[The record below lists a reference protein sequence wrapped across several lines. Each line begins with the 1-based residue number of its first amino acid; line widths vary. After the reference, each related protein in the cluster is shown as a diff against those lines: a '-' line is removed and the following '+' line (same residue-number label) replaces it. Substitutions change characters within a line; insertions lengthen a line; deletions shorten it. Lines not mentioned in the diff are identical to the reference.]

1 MIETGTI
8 VEIETEETATEETEI
23 EETETEEI
31 EETEIAE
38 IEEIEET
45 EKETE
50 ETQESIEEPKKEERE
65 LKETAET
72 ATEATEI
79 YGSHAIVLLKPA
91 IKITTNKKTPLKPP
105 GILKKLIPPIGNG
118 VALPVLQNPAN
129 VPNEKR
135 IPWKINT
142 LMTI

>member
-8 VEIETEETATEETEI
+8 VEIETEETATEEIEI
-23 EETETEEI
+23 EETEI

-38 IEEIEET
+38 IEIEET
-45 EKETE
+45 EKE
-50 ETQESIEEPKKEERE
+50 ETHESIEEPKKEERE

-72 ATEATEI
+72 ATEASVI
-79 YGSHAIVLLKPA
+79 YGSHAIVLLKPE
-91 IKITTNKKTPLKPP
+91 IKITNKKTPLKPP
-105 GILKKLIPPIGNG
+105 GILKKLIPRIGNG
-118 VALPVLQNPAN
+118 VALPLQNPTN
-129 VPNEKR
+129 GPNEKR